1 MMTEDQI
8 AHMEK
13 RLDRD
18 EQNVVDELWEADQR
32 ARFDAEV
39 DAIVDV
45 FEPPC

>member
-1 MMTEDQI
+1 MTEAQI

-18 EQNVVDELWEADQR
+18 EQDIADELWMQDFLAGADRQ
-32 ARFDAEV
+32 AD
-39 DAIVDV
+39 D